1 MLKIALA
8 GFSQGYYAVEY
19 LRYLSKLKGIEVAVI
34 CDLGMDDAYVRE
46 CAGIS
51 AHDFADELQAFLCH
65 SYENVL
71 DLKPDALLLC
81 SETKDHGRMAME
93 AVKAGIHTFVSKPL
107 GFSFPQIRGL
117 NGLKREGVCL
127 LCGNPLKYE
136 QGIVEFHDRIQ
147 GGEIGKVYSIRIML
161 NHLAMTRQH
170 WERDRSKSGGPLG
183 TYGVY
188 LFDLARW
195 ITGYPI
201 EKMAAFGG
209 NYATPEIM
217 MEDTVKIAGIQ
228 AGGGQCSLELYAGI
242 RHEFPF
248 IQIEAVGTKGTLIT
262 NYGNYTMIGQ
272 TEKGAKLGTLRNTDM
287 TMGEM
292 NHFLDCILHKEA
304 ERCSLEDMIYVTRCI
319 DAAFLSIKEQKI
331 VHLERG
337 E

>member
-8 GFSQGYYAVEY
+8 GLSQGYYAVEY
-19 LRYLSKLKGIEVAVI
+19 LRYLSKLKGIEVTGI
-34 CDLGMDDAYVRE
+34 CDLGKDDAYVKE

-51 AHDFADELQAFLCH
+51 ACEFANELQTVVYH
-65 SYENVL
+65 SYESVL
-71 DLKPDALLLC
+71 SLKPDALLIC

-93 AVKAGIHTFVSKPL
+93 AMNAGIHTFVSKPL
-107 GFSFPQIRGL
+107 GFSFPQISGL
-117 NGLKREGVCL
+117 IRLKKEGVCL

-136 QGIVEFHDRIQ
+136 QGIAEFYDRIQ
-147 GGEIGKVYSIRIML
+147 SGEIGKVYSVRIML
-161 NHLAMTRQH
+161 NHLAMTRQR
-170 WERDRSKSGGPLG
+170 WERELSKSGGPLG

-201 EKMAAFGG
+201 EKMAAFGD
-209 NYATPEIM
+209 NFATPEIS
-217 MEDTVKIAGIQ
+217 MEDTIKIIGIQ
-228 AGGGQCSLELYAGI
+228 ADGGQCSLELYAGI

-248 IQIEAVGTKGTLIT
+248 IQIEAVGTEGTLIT
-262 NYGNYTMIGQ
+262 NYGNYTVIGQ
-272 TEKGAKLGTLRNTDM
+272 TEKGARFGTLRNSDM
-287 TMGEM
+287 TIGEM
-292 NHFLDCILHKEA
+292 NHFLDCILHKKA

-331 VHLERG
+331 VNPERG